1 MRKRVVISLILFFFL
16 TTIVSNQKLITLNF
30 KIKEIIIEN
39 NSLVKEKEIK
49 KLLVPIYDKNL
60 LFIKN
65 TDIEKAIM
73 QNSFIDSY
81 NVKKKYP
88 STLSIKIFEKKP
100 IGILLNRK
108 KKYYLSEKI
117 DLIEFKDFPNFQ
129 NLPYIFGN
137 KDEFK
142 ILYFNLVKI
151 NFPLN
156 LIKRY
161 TFFES
166 GRWDLKTHDN
176 NTIKLPTKHYLK
188 SLKNYLSIRNK
199 DNFKK
204 YKVFDYRVSNQLIMK

>member
-39 NSLVKEKEIK
+39 NSLIKEKEIK

-199 DNFKK
+199 G
-204 YKVFDYRVSNQLIMK
+204 